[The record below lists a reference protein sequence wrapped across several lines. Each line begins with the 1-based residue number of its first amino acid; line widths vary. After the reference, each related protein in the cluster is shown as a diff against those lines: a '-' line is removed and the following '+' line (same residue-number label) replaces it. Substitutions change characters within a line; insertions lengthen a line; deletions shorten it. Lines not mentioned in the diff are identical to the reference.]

1 MQIEFG
7 EDVWGEMTV
16 LLDGKYWLRKSPTY
30 LFWWSDVVDPA
41 EWFLNVYK
49 PTPEELTL
57 FELEFGKEVLD
68 FVFSGNKELKTLAA
82 EDFKRTNN
90 SSWIRF

>member
-1 MQIEFG
+1 MKVEIG
-7 EDVWGEMTV
+7 EDVWGDPIV
-16 LLDGKYWLRKSPTY
+16 LLDNKFWLVKTQTCVT
-30 LFWWSDVVDPA
+30 WWVDVVDPA

-68 FVFSGNKELKTLAA
+68 FVFSSNKKLRIRSLVGLK
-82 EDFKRTNN
+82 
-90 SSWIRF
+90 

>member
-1 MQIEFG
+1 MQIEFE
-7 EDVWGEMTV
+7 EDLWGERTV

-68 FVFSGNKELKTLAA
+68 FVFSSNKKLKIRSVK
-82 EDFKRTNN
+82 DFK
-90 SSWIRF
+90 

>member
-1 MQIEFG
+1 MKLEIV
-7 EDVWGEMTV
+7 EDVLSGTIV
-16 LLDGKYWLRKSPTY
+16 LLDNKYWLGKTQTCII
-30 LFWWSDVVDPA
+30 WWADVVDPA

-68 FVFSGNKELKTLAA
+68 FVFSSNKKLKIQSV
-82 EDFKRTNN
+82 EDFK
-90 SSWIRF
+90 

>member
-1 MQIEFG
+1 MQIEITETG
-7 EDVWGEMTV
+7 YDYKVS
-16 LLDGKYWLRKSPTY
+16 LDGYYWLSKSSTH

-68 FVFSGNKELKTLAA
+68 FVFSSNKILKIRSV
-82 EDFKRTNN
+82 EDFNE
-90 SSWIRF
+90 

>member
-1 MQIEFG
+1 MKLEIG
-7 EDVWGEMTV
+7 EDVWGEAEV
-16 LLDGKYWLRKSPTY
+16 LLDSKYWLTKSSTY

-68 FVFSGNKELKTLAA
+68 FVFSSNKKLKIRSV
-82 EDFKRTNN
+82 EYFK
-90 SSWIRF
+90 

>member
-1 MQIEFG
+1 MKIEIS
-7 EDVWGEMTV
+7 EDVWGETTV
-16 LLDGKYWLRKSPTY
+16 FLDNKYWLGKLSTY

-41 EWFLNVYK
+41 EWFTNVYN

-68 FVFSGNKELKTLAA
+68 FVFSNNKKLRIRSVVGLK
-82 EDFKRTNN
+82 
-90 SSWIRF
+90 

>member
-1 MQIEFG
+1 MQIEITETG
-7 EDVWGEMTV
+7 YDYKVS
-16 LLDGKYWLRKSPTY
+16 LDGYYWLSKSSTH

-68 FVFSGNKELKTLAA
+68 FVFSSNKKLKIQSV
-82 EDFKRTNN
+82 EGFE
-90 SSWIRF
+90 

>member
-1 MQIEFG
+1 MQIE
-7 EDVWGEMTV
+7 MTEAGYDYKV
-16 LLDGKYWLRKSPTY
+16 RLDGYYWLGRSKTCV
-30 LFWWSDVVDPA
+30 FWWSDVVDPS

-68 FVFSGNKELKTLAA
+68 FVFSSNKKLEIKSL
-82 EDFKRTNN
+82 D
-90 SSWIRF
+90 

>member
-1 MQIEFG
+1 MQIEITETG
-7 EDVWGEMTV
+7 YCKVI
-16 LLDGKYWLRKSPTY
+16 LDGYYWLSKSSTY
-30 LFWWSDVVDPA
+30 LYWWSDVVDPA

-68 FVFSGNKELKTLAA
+68 FVFSSNKKL
-82 EDFKRTNN
+82 R
-90 SSWIRF
+90 IRSVVCF

>member
-1 MQIEFG
+1 MQIEIT
-7 EDVWGEMTV
+7 ETV
-16 LLDGKYWLRKSPTY
+16 YDYKVSLDGYYWLSKSSTH

-68 FVFSGNKELKTLAA
+68 FVFSSNKILKIRSV
-82 EDFKRTNN
+82 EDFK
-90 SSWIRF
+90 